1 MANTLRDYFKF
12 GISFAELIA
21 NQDGSLIVGIS
32 TINAMHCRLTQAE
45 QGSIKNCVIHG
56 NWPDSPAGAFKTLPV
71 LDNYDPESDLISR
84 RISGKTAGKSF
95 DNLAPF
101 IQSAEVNYI
110 LPLLGEELYNQL
122 LSYYSTPGKLPA
134 GVTVQ
139 NKSLFDLLV
148 QHTQRALINLAY
160 YAGYDFLNTIIND
173 AGFHRQ
179 ESDTEKGLYKY
190 QEEAVKSG
198 FRNNGFNALDT
209 MLGFLESHIDDL
221 PLFKTSSNYTLRKAS
236 LLPDTRTFDSIFDIN
251 NSRLVFLKICRFI
264 KEVED
269 FEIGALLGDGLYSR
283 LKEETF
289 GCFIFAET
297 YFERYAAN
305 SEPEFLSKFIACY
318 YRDGPFKESGI
329 NCRAGLIA
337 RQASITQGSNLYV
350 TE

>member
-1 MANTLRDYFKF
+1 MLFLLTHNTKMAEIRKY
-12 GISFAELIA
+12 I
-21 NQDGSLIVGIS
+21 
-32 TINAMHCRLTQAE
+32 
-45 QGSIKNCVIHG
+45 
-56 NWPDSPAGAFKTLPV
+56 PV
-71 LDNYDPESDLISR
+71 SAA
-84 RISGKTAGKSF
+84 TSF

-122 LSYYSTPGKLPA
+122 LSYYSTPLSLPA

-139 NKSLFDLLV
+139 NKSLFDLLI

-198 FRNNGFNALDT
+198 FRNNGFNSLDT
-209 MLGFLESHIDDL
+209 MLGFLESHIDDF

-251 NSRLVFLKICRFI
+251 NSRLVFLKLCRFI

-269 FEIGALLGDGLYSR
+269 FEIGALLGDGLYARVKEVLANDLPDVAIRTLIPYIRPPLAYLAVSR
-283 LKEETF
+283 ASFQLGMIVTDKGLFFESQDSTNLNTTVQKPLSDQQYYLLATRSEKTGNDYLELLRGF
-289 GCFIFAET
+289 LRAHPADYPLYSAPSGSPFI
-297 YFERYAAN
+297 R
-305 SEPEFLSKFIACY
+305 
-318 YRDGPFKESGI
+318 
-329 NCRAGLIA
+329 
-337 RQASITQGSNLYV
+337 SNLAKTTTWV
-350 TE
+350 